1 MRIKYI
7 HCNAGEHFLRG
18 LMAKYSLSKF
28 KKIDE
33 PCLWFG
39 CYGEAQIDTLI
50 NHQAPALMVWSGTDA
65 TVAVNNPK
73 IIEKLKNATHIQF
86 VAISKFIAND
96 MEKAGL
102 PYKRI
107 PILPYSN
114 DDIKPVPLG
123 DSIYIYKSQHF
134 TYGKILNNKIK
145 ELIPNINFIECDF
158 NAYKRKDLLEIYKKC
173 FLGLRLIKHDG
184 LSNTVC
190 ELGLMGRKV
199 IWNGDTPNAIPYD
212 PNNIDDIVEK
222 INHEYENR
230 KSSDYNS
237 ISLQMKKFLDIGDSF
252 LNI

>member
-1 MRIKYI
+1 MRIQYV

-18 LMAKYSLSKF
+18 LIAKYGLSKF

-33 PCLWFG
+33 PCMWFG
-39 CYGEAQIDTLI
+39 CYGEAQIETLL
-50 NHQAPALMVWSGTDA
+50 NHQSTAVMVWSGTDA

-73 IIEKLKNATHIQF
+73 IVEKLKNAPHIQF
-86 VAISKFIAND
+86 IAISKFIADD

-114 DDIKPVPLG
+114 DDISPAPLG
-123 DSIYIYKSQHF
+123 DSIYIYKAQHN
-134 TYGKILNNKIK
+134 TYGKPLNDKVK
-145 ELIPNINFIECDF
+145 ALMPDINFIECDF
-158 NAYKRKDLLEIYKKC
+158 NTHKRSELIKIYRKC
-173 FLGLRLIKHDG
+173 FLGLRFIRHDG

-190 ELGLMGRKV
+190 ELGLIGRKV

-212 PNNIDDIVEK
+212 IDDIEDIVNK
-222 INHEYENR
+222 IRVEYENR
-230 KSSDYNS
+230 KSTDYNS
-237 ISLQMKKFLDIGDSF
+237 VSLQMKKFLDIGDSF